1 MIKTGLASLFFS
13 ISRTQLSSSDCDV
26 IINFVNLDLDIGIS
40 ISALYGQYVDRFI
53 TIVYHD
59 QEEEI
64 EIKNKE
70 EYRINVTFEIDTV
83 TVTVTWNGL
92 IKPKK
97 IQFKKPLGTSVL
109 ELNDI
114 EVEVSNATCLD
125 FVQDVSFIELGKS
138 SENVTV
144 TPKNDTATPTNDTV
158 TPEAN
163 GEEEGPFLTA
173 ELCGSIYF
181 RDCEMVKLPLNIS
194 WSNFNVHSLLI
205 PYIPADRG
213 IKVTASNN
221 RNYIVTDKLI
231 DSNLNDSVSQVGLYL
246 ENEGGQFI
254 TELMYIDHE
263 RPSDYISPIN
273 EEYDDEEYT
282 PIVRDPIKFIEFEG
296 ETESEFSR
304 DYDIEKEE
312 NEEVKNLILENK
324 IQFVE
329 DEEEDSEDSED
340 NEEEGDKIKVW
351 KPNFKGS
358 TVPIKV
364 FAEKAQNF
372 MQENTTKA
380 KNDLVGYLAYNGF
393 VDVGLNIDHKKKEA
407 KQPDKKKS
415 GSVSRD
421 AVIDEDAM
429 VETVKAFQKFNGFPE
444 TGQLTDKEME
454 VIHKSDCGNRDTSYK
469 DQTELFTCI
478 EAEEDIVSDVLHNH
492 CDLDRDT
499 YLDICSHFPHD
510 HVNPNDQETVNKFV
524 WKNSYYF
531 ETDIDFRESQKR
543 TSHVGIAFNYEDVSR
558 TADFVFIQYEKDHHR
573 LVFSYGIYK
582 KGKREVTDRVSVSKS
597 LQLDKYQKRY
607 RQFKIRLT
615 IRSGENP
622 TVDVAVNG
630 FRIFTFQPHMPPKSS
645 VYVFT
650 LGGSHYVEHKI
661 KIFTSRICRRNS
673 PNRNPAK
680 IEHSRQKRGAHSKFR
695 WYPNGGDITYAFTNY
710 STYLGKLFY

>member
-1 MIKTGLASLFFS
+1 M
-13 ISRTQLSSSDCDV
+13 
-26 IINFVNLDLDIGIS
+26 
-40 ISALYGQYVDRFI
+40 
-53 TIVYHD
+53 YHD

-64 EIKNKE
+64 EIKNKD
-70 EYRINVTFEIDTV
+70 EYGINVTFEFDTV
-83 TVTVTWNGL
+83 TVTVTWEGL

-97 IQFKKPLGTSVL
+97 IQFKKHLGASVL
-109 ELNDI
+109 ELNEI
-114 EVEVSNATCLD
+114 EAEVSNATCLN
-125 FVQDVSFIELGKS
+125 FAQDLSFIELGKFP
-138 SENVTV
+138 ENVTITSKNDTVTSKNDTVTSKNDTV
-144 TPKNDTATPTNDTV
+144 TPKNDTV
-158 TPEAN
+158 TPETN
-163 GEEEGPFLTA
+163 GEEEDPYLAA

-194 WSNFNVHSLLI
+194 WSDYNVHSLLI
-205 PYIPADRG
+205 PDIPTDRG
-213 IKVTASNN
+213 IKVTASNS

-231 DSNLNDSVSQVGLYL
+231 DSNLNDKVSQVGLYL
-246 ENEGGQFI
+246 ENEGGQYI
-254 TELMYIDHE
+254 TELMYINYEKPPGD
-263 RPSDYISPIN
+263 ISPI
-273 EEYDDEEYT
+273 EDEEDT
-282 PIVRDPIKFIEFEG
+282 SIVRDPIKFIEFEG

-329 DEEEDSEDSED
+329 DEEEDDEDSKD
-340 NEEEGDKIKVW
+340 NEEERDKIKVW

-372 MQENTTKA
+372 MQENTTEA

-429 VETVKAFQKFNGFPE
+429 LETVKAFQKFNGFPE

-454 VIHKSDCGNRDTSYK
+454 VITKSDCGNRDTSYK
-469 DQTELFTCI
+469 DQMELLTCI

-499 YLDICSHFPHD
+499 FLDICSHFPHD
-510 HVNPNDQETVNKFV
+510 HVNSDDQDTIEKFI
-524 WKNSYYF
+524 WQNGYYF
-531 ETDIDFRESQKR
+531 ETDIDFKESLKR
-543 TSHVGIAFNYEDVSR
+543 TSHVGIAFNYEDLSR
-558 TADFVFIQYEKDHHR
+558 TADFVLIQYEKEHHR
-573 LVFSYGIYK
+573 LVFSYGIYR
-582 KGKREVTDRVSVSKS
+582 KGKREVTKRVSVSRS
-597 LQLDKYQKRY
+597 LQLDRYQKRY

-615 IRSGENP
+615 IRSGANAA
-622 TVDVAVNG
+622 VDVAVNG
-630 FRIFTFQPHMPPKSS
+630 FRIFSFEPYMPPKSS

-673 PNRNPAK
+673 PNRSPAE

-695 WYPNGGDITYAFTNY
+695 WYPNGGKITYAFTNY
-710 STYLGKLFY
+710 SSHLGKLFHCLTNYGTHLCQLFHLLSKIS